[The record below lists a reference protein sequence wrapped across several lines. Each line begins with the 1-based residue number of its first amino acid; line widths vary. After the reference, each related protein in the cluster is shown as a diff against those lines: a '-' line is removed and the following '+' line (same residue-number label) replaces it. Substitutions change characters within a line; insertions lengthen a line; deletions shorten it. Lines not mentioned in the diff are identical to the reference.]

1 MSITAAMVK
10 DLRERTGAGMME
22 CKKAL
27 TETNGDMEAA
37 IDLMRK
43 SGALKAEK
51 KSGRIAAEGRV
62 VMKLSADQKRVALVE
77 VNCETDF
84 VAKDA
89 NFISFAE
96 AVAEAVLASSVTD
109 VAALANVHLANGQT
123 VEEARAALVAKIGEN
138 IQVRRAEIV
147 EAGEGSSIATYIHSN
162 NKIGVALVYTGSD
175 AEMGKDL
182 AMHVAANNPAG
193 LDESSIP
200 AERVARE
207 RDVQLDIVMQTGKP
221 REIAEKMLEGKM
233 RKFLAELTL
242 LGQAFVKDPS
252 VTVAQLLKNKGA
264 SVINFVRMEAG
275 EGIVKKQENF
285 AEEVAAQARSF
296 DPPKPEDETK
306 KPE

>member
-1 MSITAAMVK
+1 MTITAAMVK

-27 TETNGDMEAA
+27 SETSGDMEAA

-62 VMKLSADQKRVALVE
+62 VIKLSADQKRAALVE
-77 VNCETDF
+77 VNSETDF
-84 VAKDA
+84 VAKDS
-89 NFISFAE
+89 NFVGFAE
-96 AVAEAVLASSVTD
+96 AVAETVLVDNVTD
-109 VAALANVHLANGQT
+109 VAALANAKLASGQT

-138 IQVRRAEIV
+138 IQVRRAQII
-147 EAGEGSSIATYIHSN
+147 EAGEGQIATYLHSN
-162 NKIGVALVYTGSD
+162 NKIGVAVAYIGSEAD
-175 AEMGKDL
+175 LGKDL
-182 AMHVAANNPAG
+182 AMHIAANNPAG
-193 LDESSIP
+193 LDESSVP
-200 AERVARE
+200 AERIARE

-252 VTVAQLLKNKGA
+252 VTVAQLLKNKNA
-264 SVINFVRMEAG
+264 SVTSFVRFEAG
-275 EGIVKKQENF
+275 EGIEKKQENF
-285 AEEVAAQARSF
+285 AEEVAAQARQAG
-296 DPPKPEDETK
+296 
-306 KPE
+306 

>member
-1 MSITAAMVK
+1 MTITAAMVK

-27 TETNGDMEAA
+27 SETSGDMEAA

-62 VMKLSADQKRVALVE
+62 VIKLSADQKRAALVE
-77 VNCETDF
+77 VNSETDF
-84 VAKDA
+84 VAKDS
-89 NFISFAE
+89 NFVGFAE
-96 AVAEAVLASSVTD
+96 AVAEAVLVDNVTD
-109 VAALANVHLANGQT
+109 VAALANAKLASGQT

-138 IQVRRAEIV
+138 IQVRRAQII
-147 EAGEGSSIATYIHSN
+147 EAGEGQIATYLHSN
-162 NKIGVALVYTGSD
+162 NKIGVAVASTSSEADL
-175 AEMGKDL
+175 GKDL
-182 AMHVAANNPAG
+182 AMHIAANNPAG

-252 VTVAQLLKNKGA
+252 VTVAQLLKNKNA
-264 SVINFVRMEAG
+264 SVTSFVRFEAG
-275 EGIVKKQENF
+275 EGIEKKQENF
-285 AEEVAAQARSF
+285 AEEVAAQARQAG
-296 DPPKPEDETK
+296 
-306 KPE
+306 

>member
-62 VMKLSADQKRVALVE
+62 VIKLSADQKQASLVE
-77 VNCETDF
+77 VNSETDF
-84 VAKDA
+84 VAKDS
-89 NFISFAE
+89 NFIQFAE
-96 AVAEAVLASSVTD
+96 AAAEAVLASGVTD
-109 VAALANVHLANGQT
+109 VAALANVHLASGQT

-138 IQVRRAEIV
+138 IQVRRAQII
-147 EAGEGSSIATYIHSN
+147 EAGEGAIATYIHSN

-200 AERVARE
+200 VERVVRE

-264 SVINFVRMEAG
+264 SVTTFTRMEAG
-275 EGIVKKQENF
+275 EGIEKKQENF
-285 AEEVAAQARSF
+285 AEEVAAQARQAG
-296 DPPKPEDETK
+296 
-306 KPE
+306 

>member
-62 VMKLSADQKRVALVE
+62 VIKLSADQKQASLVE
-77 VNCETDF
+77 VNSETDF
-84 VAKDA
+84 VAKDS
-89 NFISFAE
+89 NFIQFAE
-96 AVAEAVLASSVTD
+96 AAAEAVLASGVTD
-109 VAALANVHLANGQT
+109 VAALANVHLASGQT

-138 IQVRRAEIV
+138 IQVRRAQII
-147 EAGEGSSIATYIHSN
+147 EAGEGAIATYIHSN

-182 AMHVAANNPAG
+182 AMHVSANNPAG

-200 AERVARE
+200 VERVVRE

-264 SVINFVRMEAG
+264 SVTTFTRMEAG
-275 EGIVKKQENF
+275 EGIEKKQENF
-285 AEEVAAQARSF
+285 AEEVAAQARQAG
-296 DPPKPEDETK
+296 
-306 KPE
+306 

>member
-1 MSITAAMVK
+1 MTITAAMVK

-62 VMKLSADQKRVALVE
+62 VIKSSADQKRAALVE
-77 VNCETDF
+77 VNSETDF
-84 VAKDA
+84 VAKDS
-89 NFISFAE
+89 NFVSFAE
-96 AVAEAVLASSVTD
+96 SVAEAVLSSGVTD
-109 VAALANVHLANGQT
+109 ATELANVKLASGQT

-138 IQVRRAEIV
+138 IQVRRAQIV
-147 EAGEGSSIATYIHSN
+147 EAGAGAIASYIHSN

-175 AEMGKDL
+175 AELGKDL

-193 LDESSIP
+193 LDESSVP

-207 RDVQLDIVMQTGKP
+207 RDIQLDIVMQTGKP
-221 REIAEKMLEGKM
+221 RDIAEKMLEGKM

-264 SVINFVRMEAG
+264 SVTSFIRMEAG
-275 EGIVKKQENF
+275 EGIEKKQENF
-285 AEEVAAQARSF
+285 AEEVAAQA
-296 DPPKPEDETK
+296 KQAGG
-306 KPE
+306 

>member
-1 MSITAAMVK
+1 MTITAAMVK

-62 VMKLSADQKRVALVE
+62 VIKLSPDQKQASLVE
-77 VNCETDF
+77 VNSETDF
-84 VAKDA
+84 VAKDS
-89 NFISFAE
+89 NFVGFAE
-96 AVAEAVLASSVTD
+96 AVAEAVLASGVTD
-109 VAALANVHLANGQT
+109 VAELANVKLASGQT

-138 IQVRRAEIV
+138 IQVRRAQIV
-147 EAGEGSSIATYIHSN
+147 EAEAGIISTYLHSN
-162 NKIGVALVYTGSD
+162 NKIGVAIVTTGSD
-175 AEMGKDL
+175 AELGKDL

-242 LGQAFVKDPS
+242 LGQAFVKDPA

-264 SVINFVRMEAG
+264 TVTRFVRFEAG
-275 EGIVKKQENF
+275 EGIEKKQENF
-285 AEEVAAQARSF
+285 AEEVAAQARQAG
-296 DPPKPEDETK
+296 
-306 KPE
+306 

>member
-1 MSITAAMVK
+1 MTITAAMVK

-27 TETNGDMEAA
+27 SETSGDMEAA

-62 VMKLSADQKRVALVE
+62 VIKLSADQKRAALVE
-77 VNCETDF
+77 VNSETDF
-84 VAKDA
+84 VAKDS
-89 NFISFAE
+89 NFVGFAE
-96 AVAEAVLASSVTD
+96 SVAEAVLVDNVTD
-109 VAALANVHLANGQT
+109 VAALANAKLASGQT

-138 IQVRRAEIV
+138 IQVRRAQII
-147 EAGEGSSIATYIHSN
+147 EAGEGQIATYLHSN
-162 NKIGVALVYTGSD
+162 NKIGVAVAYTSSE
-175 AEMGKDL
+175 AELGKDL
-182 AMHVAANNPAG
+182 AMHIAANNPAG
-193 LDESSIP
+193 LDESSVP
-200 AERVARE
+200 AERIARE

-252 VTVAQLLKNKGA
+252 VTVAQLLKNKNA
-264 SVINFVRMEAG
+264 SVTSFVRFEAG
-275 EGIVKKQENF
+275 EGIEKKQENF
-285 AEEVAAQARSF
+285 AEEVAAQARQAG
-296 DPPKPEDETK
+296 
-306 KPE
+306 

>member
-1 MSITAAMVK
+1 MAITAKMVQE
-10 DLRERTGAGMME
+10 LRERTGAGMMD

-62 VMKLSADQKRVALVE
+62 VIKLSADQKKAALVE
-77 VNCETDF
+77 VNSETDF
-84 VAKDA
+84 VAKDS
-89 NFISFAE
+89 NFVDFAE
-96 AVAEAVLASSVTD
+96 SVADAVLASGTTD
-109 VAALANVHLANGQT
+109 AAALANVKLASGQT
-123 VEEARAALVAKIGEN
+123 VEEARAGLVAKIGEN
-138 IQVRRAEIV
+138 IQVRRAQV
-147 EAGEGSSIATYIHSN
+147 VDAGAGSIATYIHSN

-193 LDESSIP
+193 LDESSVP
-200 AERVARE
+200 ADRVARE
-207 RDVQLDIVMQTGKP
+207 RDVQLDIVMQSGKS

-242 LGQAFVKDPS
+242 LGQAFVKDPA

-264 SVINFVRMEAG
+264 AVTSFVRFEAG
-275 EGIVKKQENF
+275 EGIEKKQENF
-285 AEEVAAQARSF
+285 AEEVAAQA
-296 DPPKPEDETK
+296 KQAGG
-306 KPE
+306 

>member
-62 VMKLSADQKRVALVE
+62 VIKLSADQKQASLVE
-77 VNCETDF
+77 VNSETDF
-84 VAKDA
+84 VAKDS
-89 NFISFAE
+89 NFVGFAE
-96 AVAEAVLASSVTD
+96 SVAEAVLASGVTD
-109 VAALANVHLANGQT
+109 VTALANVQLASGQT
-123 VEEARAALVAKIGEN
+123 VEETRAALVAKIGEN
-138 IQVRRAEIV
+138 IQVRRAQII
-147 EAGEGSSIATYIHSN
+147 EAGEGAIATYIHSN

-264 SVINFVRMEAG
+264 SVTTFTRMEAG
-275 EGIVKKQENF
+275 EGIEKKQENF
-285 AEEVAAQARSF
+285 AEEVAAQARQAG
-296 DPPKPEDETK
+296 
-306 KPE
+306 

>member
-62 VMKLSADQKRVALVE
+62 VIKLSADQKQASLVE
-77 VNCETDF
+77 VNSETDF
-84 VAKDA
+84 VAKDS
-89 NFISFAE
+89 NFVGFAE
-96 AVAEAVLASSVTD
+96 SVAEAVLASGVTD
-109 VAALANVHLANGQT
+109 VAALANVQLASGQT
-123 VEEARAALVAKIGEN
+123 VEETRAALVAKIGEN
-138 IQVRRAEIV
+138 IQVRRAQII
-147 EAGEGSSIATYIHSN
+147 EAGEGAIATYIHSN

-264 SVINFVRMEAG
+264 SVTTFTRMEAG
-275 EGIVKKQENF
+275 EGIEKKQENF
-285 AEEVAAQARSF
+285 AEEVAAQARQAG
-296 DPPKPEDETK
+296 
-306 KPE
+306 

>member
-1 MSITAAMVK
+1 MTITAAMVK

-27 TETNGDMEAA
+27 SETSGDMEAA

-62 VMKLSADQKRVALVE
+62 VIKLSDDQKRAALVE
-77 VNCETDF
+77 VNSETDF
-84 VAKDA
+84 VAKDS
-89 NFISFAE
+89 NFVGFAE
-96 AVAEAVLASSVTD
+96 AVAEAVLVDNVTD
-109 VAALANVHLANGQT
+109 VASLANAKLASGQT

-138 IQVRRAEIV
+138 IQVRRAQII
-147 EAGEGSSIATYIHSN
+147 EAGEGQIATYLHSN
-162 NKIGVALVYTGSD
+162 NKIGVAVAHTGSEAD
-175 AEMGKDL
+175 LGKDL

-252 VTVAQLLKNKGA
+252 VTVAQLLKNKNA
-264 SVINFVRMEAG
+264 SVTSFVRFEAG
-275 EGIVKKQENF
+275 EGIEKKQENF
-285 AEEVAAQARSF
+285 AEEVAAQARQAG
-296 DPPKPEDETK
+296 
-306 KPE
+306 

>member
-1 MSITAAMVK
+1 MTITAAMVK

-62 VMKLSADQKRVALVE
+62 VIKLSPDQKKVALVE
-77 VNCETDF
+77 VNSETDF
-84 VAKDA
+84 VAKDS

-96 AVAEAVLASSVTD
+96 SVADAVLASGVTD
-109 VAALANVHLANGQT
+109 AAALADVKLASGQT

-138 IQVRRAEIV
+138 IQVRRAQLID
-147 EAGEGSSIATYIHSN
+147 AGAGSIATYMHSN
-162 NKIGVALVYTGSD
+162 NKIGVAVIYTGSD
-175 AEMGKDL
+175 TEMGKDL
-182 AMHVAANNPAG
+182 AMHIAANNPAG

-221 REIAEKMLEGKM
+221 RDIAEKMLEGKM
-233 RKFLAELTL
+233 RKFLADLTL
-242 LGQAFVKDPS
+242 LGQPFVKDQS

-264 SVINFVRMEAG
+264 SVTTFTRMEAG
-275 EGIVKKQENF
+275 EGIEKKQENF
-285 AEEVAAQARSF
+285 AEEVAAQARQAG
-296 DPPKPEDETK
+296 
-306 KPE
+306 

>member
-1 MSITAAMVK
+1 MTITAAMVK

-27 TETNGDMEAA
+27 SETSGDMEAA

-62 VMKLSADQKRVALVE
+62 VIKLSADQKRAALVE
-77 VNCETDF
+77 VNSETDF
-84 VAKDA
+84 VAKDS
-89 NFISFAE
+89 NFVGFAE
-96 AVAEAVLASSVTD
+96 AVAEAVLVDNVTD
-109 VAALANVHLANGQT
+109 VAALANAKLASGQT

-138 IQVRRAEIV
+138 IQVRRAQII
-147 EAGEGSSIATYIHSN
+147 EAGEGQMATYLHSN
-162 NKIGVALVYTGSD
+162 NKIGVAVAYTSSEAD
-175 AEMGKDL
+175 LGKDL
-182 AMHVAANNPAG
+182 AMHIAANNPAG
-193 LDESSIP
+193 LDESSVP
-200 AERVARE
+200 AERIARE

-252 VTVAQLLKNKGA
+252 VTVAQLLKNKNA
-264 SVINFVRMEAG
+264 SVTSFVRFEAG
-275 EGIVKKQENF
+275 EGIEKKQENF
-285 AEEVAAQARSF
+285 AEEVAAQARQAG
-296 DPPKPEDETK
+296 
-306 KPE
+306 

>member
-1 MSITAAMVK
+1 MTITAAMVK

-62 VMKLSADQKRVALVE
+62 VIKLSADQKKASLVE
-77 VNCETDF
+77 VNSETDF
-84 VAKDA
+84 VAKDS
-89 NFISFAE
+89 NFVSFAE
-96 AVAEAVLASSVTD
+96 AVAEAVLVSGVTD
-109 VAALANVHLANGQT
+109 AAALADVKLASGQT
-123 VEEARAALVAKIGEN
+123 VEETRAALVAKIGEN
-138 IQVRRAEIV
+138 IQVRRAQIV
-147 EAGEGSSIATYIHSN
+147 DAGAGAIASYIHSN

-207 RDVQLDIVMQTGKP
+207 RDIQLDIVMQTGKP
-221 REIAEKMLEGKM
+221 RDIAEKMLEGKM
-233 RKFLAELTL
+233 RKFLADLTL
-242 LGQAFVKDPS
+242 LGQPFVKDTS
-252 VTVAQLLKNKGA
+252 VTVAQLLKNKSA
-264 SVINFVRMEAG
+264 SVTSFVRMEAG
-275 EGIVKKQENF
+275 EGIEKKQENF
-285 AEEVAAQARSF
+285 AEEVAAQARQAG
-296 DPPKPEDETK
+296 
-306 KPE
+306 

>member
-1 MSITAAMVK
+1 MTITAAMVK

-27 TETNGDMEAA
+27 SETSGDMEAA

-62 VMKLSADQKRVALVE
+62 VIKLSADQKRAALVE
-77 VNCETDF
+77 VNSETDF
-84 VAKDA
+84 VAKDS
-89 NFISFAE
+89 NFVGFAE
-96 AVAEAVLASSVTD
+96 AVAEAVLVDNVTD
-109 VAALANVHLANGQT
+109 VAALANAKLASGQT

-138 IQVRRAEIV
+138 IQVRRAQII
-147 EAGEGSSIATYIHSN
+147 EAGEGQIATYLHSN
-162 NKIGVALVYTGSD
+162 NKIGVAVAYTSSEAD
-175 AEMGKDL
+175 LGKDL
-182 AMHVAANNPAG
+182 AMHIAANNPAG
-193 LDESSIP
+193 LDESSVP
-200 AERVARE
+200 AERIARE

-252 VTVAQLLKNKGA
+252 VTVAQLLKNKNA
-264 SVINFVRMEAG
+264 SVTSFVRFEAG
-275 EGIVKKQENF
+275 EGIEKKQENF
-285 AEEVAAQARSF
+285 AEEVAAQARQAG
-296 DPPKPEDETK
+296 
-306 KPE
+306 

>member
-1 MSITAAMVK
+1 MTITAAMVK

-27 TETNGDMEAA
+27 SETSGDMEAA

-62 VMKLSADQKRVALVE
+62 VIKLSADQKRAALVE
-77 VNCETDF
+77 VNSETDF
-84 VAKDA
+84 VAKDS
-89 NFISFAE
+89 NFVGFAE
-96 AVAEAVLASSVTD
+96 SVAETVLVDNVTD
-109 VAALANVHLANGQT
+109 VAALANAKLASGQT

-138 IQVRRAEIV
+138 IQVRRAQII
-147 EAGEGSSIATYIHSN
+147 EAGEGQIATYLHSN
-162 NKIGVALVYTGSD
+162 NKIGVAVAYTGS
-175 AEMGKDL
+175 EVELGKDL
-182 AMHVAANNPAG
+182 AMHIAANNPAG
-193 LDESSIP
+193 LDESSVP
-200 AERVARE
+200 AERIARE

-252 VTVAQLLKNKGA
+252 VTVAQLLKNKNA
-264 SVINFVRMEAG
+264 SVTSFVRFEAG
-275 EGIVKKQENF
+275 EGIEKKQENF
-285 AEEVAAQARSF
+285 AEEVAAQARQAG
-296 DPPKPEDETK
+296 
-306 KPE
+306 